1 MKELDIDK
9 IVREVIRQMGEGTP
23 PQAKSET
30 AGAPVAKSAARLDPK
45 KDYPL
50 AEKRPELLHTATGK
64 RMEDVTLEAVMAGK
78 VDPMDVRIT
87 PETLR
92 MQAEIAEGVGR
103 KQLGLNLRRA
113 AELSAVSDERL
124 LEMYNALRPH
134 RSSKVELLAMAEELD
149 TKYKA
154 KICSA
159 FVQEAAEVYER
170 RGLLR
175 SE

>member
-9 IVREVIRQMGEGTP
+9 IVREVIRQIGEGAP

-30 AGAPVAKSAARLDPK
+30 ARAPVAKSATQLDPK

-78 VDPMDVRIT
+78 IEPLDVRIT

-92 MQAEIAEGVGR
+92 LQAEIAEGVGR

-113 AELSAVSDERL
+113 AELAAVPDERL

-134 RSSKVELLAMAEELD
+134 RSTKVELLAMAEELE

-159 FVQEAAEVYER
+159 FVQEAAEIYER
-170 RGLLR
+170 RELLR